1 MGDAGKMAEGCA
13 GPTSLDG
20 RMDVEEC
27 QQMRVKFFKGRQY
40 EILIQF
46 AEDSPKD
53 AMFVIGGE
61 RIPFAAIQAA
71 VKAFVD
77 KHADALE
84 L

>member
-1 MGDAGKMAEGCA
+1 MSTTGVQGTT

-20 RMDVEEC
+20 KVDVEEC

-46 AEDSPKD
+46 DDDSPKD

-71 VKAFVD
+71 VRAFSD

>member
-1 MGDAGKMAEGCA
+1 MGCTGVMGVT

-20 RMDVEEC
+20 RTDVEEC
-27 QQMRVKFFKGRQY
+27 QQMKVKFFKGRQY

-61 RIPFAAIQAA
+61 QVPFAAIQAA
-71 VKAFVD
+71 VRAFTD